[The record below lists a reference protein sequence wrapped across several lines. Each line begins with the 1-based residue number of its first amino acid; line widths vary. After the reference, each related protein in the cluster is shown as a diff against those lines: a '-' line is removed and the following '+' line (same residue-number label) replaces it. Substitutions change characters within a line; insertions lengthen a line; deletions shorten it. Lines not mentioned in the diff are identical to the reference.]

1 MSWAAPGAACADK
14 SIITRRFLTAGRGRS
29 KSPSNSLAGRARRG
43 RTTRKAIAAAT
54 LRRATPRGREPGPK
68 ALPVDTP
75 RASCRTAPAV
85 CALALDP
92 CVVVGKLMFWRRLGG
107 IEPATT
113 MKHGCWR
120 SLSKAGPVPR
130 HRRSYPKTPMFQDKK
145 VPERPCSKMCHCWC
159 RIARIHGLALCGRY
173 GACNFS
179 IHRSSRPRVA
189 KGPFLHFIAPIDGA
203 QVDDSC
209 RTLKSRSC
217 SSARLTLG
225 MFQAITVIDQTRP
238 GDELGPN
245 LRARSYD
252 AKLFGRK

>member
-1 MSWAAPGAACADK
+1 MLVVGGPWHCVRRQKHHHQTLLDRRQGLQQEPHQQPRG
-14 SIITRRFLTAGRGRS
+14 TREARS
-29 KSPSNSLAGRARRG
+29 DDEKSNSRSN
-43 RTTRKAIAAAT
+43 
-54 LRRATPRGREPGPK
+54 ATPRDAAWERAGPK

-75 RASCRTAPAV
+75 RASRRTAPAV

-120 SLSKAGPVPR
+120 SLSKAGAVPR
-130 HRRSYPKTPMFQDKK
+130 HRRSYPMTPMFQDKK

-189 KGPFLHFIAPIDGA
+189 KGPFLFI
-203 QVDDSC
+203 
-209 RTLKSRSC
+209 
-217 SSARLTLG
+217 SSP
-225 MFQAITVIDQTRP
+225 Q
-238 GDELGPN
+238 
-245 LRARSYD
+245 
-252 AKLFGRK
+252 